1 MKQKFSEKERLL
13 KISETAVNELAARIR
28 QRDQILSNCRTDFTK
43 EIAELKGEI
52 LNKEILIKKD
62 RLESEKVINQLKG
75 EIQSY
80 AQNTNFLKLNGTISG
95 LEEEV
100 ASLTDKIRS
109 YEITVKDLQQ
119 EIHTRTTEYETVLIR
134 NAELTTDCRR
144 LSEMTRVT
152 PRNSLSKES
161 ALELKKEVS
170 KLQEILGKITKDG
183 DKELAVDGTGFKP
196 SNGEDEDKQ
205 HTTYKIMI
213 YEEKLKALEHRLA
226 HISREFEKEITRTT
240 RLEIDNIKLQ
250 KLVDHMKLNYATNI
264 EEINGNNRGSFIS
277 CETTSE
283 SLISTDPGLR
293 ARNVSFSHA
302 TIGGNSIIIENYPCQ
317 NLSFP
322 LENTIE
328 DLAKYIGICVDKLDI
343 LKVDIVGR
351 NNHKSIERVSL
362 LVQLANND
370 IKTKFLVNKNALA
383 RSSIQFLRSLWIKE
397 YHDDKNGFN
406 DDIVSTNNT
415 IFAKKNKTDSKSRL
429 QVDELLTNQ
438 QHSFIETI
446 HGSINRTST
455 NNEHASCE
463 SLNTGRRKSHQH
475 ECTANSIIVQN
486 YPYKNLIFPL
496 ENTIE
501 HLAKIIHIH
510 LCKEQDILKVNIVG
524 SVRRKKE
531 NVSLFIQFK
540 THAMKLTFLECQNV
554 LSESNIAFLK
564 TLQIKEYQDERVRRV
579 FTYAKEKLSEK
590 GYNDILLT
598 NNQVF
603 VKKNKSDSRVMQIH
617 TLQEV
622 EELLQTPLMYSESES
637 DSSIDEASE
646 LLGIKIRKR
655 QPLDVNDR
663 KDIVD
668 EVTELLVLTDL

>member
-1 MKQKFSEKERLL
+1 MKQKFNEKERLL

-213 YEEKLKALEHRLA
+213 YEEKLKALEQRLA

-463 SLNTGRRKSHQH
+463 PLNTGRRKSHQH

-486 YPYKNLIFPL
+486 YPYKNLILPL

-564 TLQIKEYQDERVRRV
+564 TLRIKEYQDERVRRV